1 MSDRQIENVVI
12 IGSGP
17 AGYTAAIYAAR
28 ANLKPVVFEGL
39 QAGGIPGGQL
49 MTTTEV
55 ENFPGFPEGITGPQL
70 MSRMK
75 AQAERWGTECYTEDV
90 IEVDL
95 SQRPFTVRSEERELK
110 AHSIIIATG
119 ATAKK
124 LGLPSEKIYW
134 SNGLSACAI
143 CDGASPMFIG
153 EELVVIGGGDS
164 AAEEAVYLTKYGSHV
179 HLLVRREEM
188 RASKA
193 MQDRVLANPKVTV
206 HWNTEAVDVFGE
218 NNRMSGIRVRN
229 RKTGEETD
237 IKAKGLFYAIG
248 HNPNTS
254 LFKGQLELDKVGY
267 IVVKPGTVVTSIEG
281 VYAAGDVQDH
291 EYRQAISAAGTGCMA
306 ALLAERWLSEHN
318 LIIEYHQTSPPE
330 TKETVEE
337 VSQVKTEVETESNFD
352 INATRH
358 YGGYALRKLFHESDR
373 LLIVK
378 YVSPT
383 CGPCKTLTPILNK
396 VIDEYKGKLYLIEID
411 ITQDPEVAQMGQVTG
426 TPTIQ
431 FFRNQELLAAMKGV
445 KQKSEFRQ
453 VIDKYLGTEESQ
465 PSQPQAKATKT
476 EVTSDSATIT
486 AKTESSFDINT
497 TRHYGGYALRKLF
510 HESDRLL
517 MVKYVSPTCGSCK
530 AVTPILAQVVDEYEG
545 KIHAV
550 EIDITKEKEITK
562 QSKIQATPTIQFFR
576 NQELLEEVRGF
587 KQKQEYRQVIDKYL
601 VTVASD
607 H

>member
-1 MSDRQIENVVI
+1 MTNQQTENVVI

-95 SQRPFTVRSEERELK
+95 SQRPFTVRSDERELK
-110 AHSIIIATG
+110 TNSIIIATG

-124 LGLPSEKIYW
+124 LGLPSEKTYW
-134 SNGLSACAI
+134 SNGISACAI
-143 CDGASPMFIG
+143 CDGASPIFINQ
-153 EELVVIGGGDS
+153 ELVVIGGGDS

-179 HLLVRREEM
+179 NLLVRREEM

-218 NNRMSGIRVRN
+218 NNLMTGIRVRN
-229 RKTGEETD
+229 TKTGEETE
-237 IKAKGLFYAIG
+237 IAAKGLFYAIG

-254 LFKGQLELDKVGY
+254 LFKEQLELDPVGY
-267 IVVKPGTVVTSIEG
+267 IVVKPGTVETSVEG

-318 LIIEYHQTSPPE
+318 LIIEHHQLPSSE
-330 TKETVEE
+330 VKETV
-337 VSQVKTEVETESNFD
+337 SQVETKADTEADFD

-358 YGGYALRKLFHESDR
+358 YGGYALRRLFHESDR

-396 VIDEYKGKLYLIEID
+396 VVDEYESKIHLIEID
-411 ITQDPEVAQMGQVTG
+411 ITEDPEIAQMGQVTG

-431 FFRNQELLAAMKGV
+431 FFRDKEMLKEMKGV
-445 KQKSEFRQ
+445 KQKSEFRL
-453 VIDKYLGTEESQ
+453 VIENHLPMALT
-465 PSQPQAKATKT
+465 
-476 EVTSDSATIT
+476 
-486 AKTESSFDINT
+486 NT
-497 TRHYGGYALRKLF
+497 
-510 HESDRLL
+510 
-517 MVKYVSPTCGSCK
+517 
-530 AVTPILAQVVDEYEG
+530 
-545 KIHAV
+545 
-550 EIDITKEKEITK
+550 
-562 QSKIQATPTIQFFR
+562 
-576 NQELLEEVRGF
+576 
-587 KQKQEYRQVIDKYL
+587 
-601 VTVASD
+601 
-607 H
+607 